1 MAGDRDERGEGT
13 PLHGGSSAVSTPLD
27 PHLFGEASPCFGCSP
42 THPIGFRLRCE
53 KHVDGDA
60 RSVRA
65 TFVPR
70 DDMQGPP
77 GVMHGGLVLALADEV
92 AAWTVIGLVG
102 RFGFT
107 AQVSS
112 KLARPVRI
120 GVPVACTGVIESQS
134 SRVVK
139 VKVEL
144 RQAEAIVN
152 TSELTFAL
160 LDEASAERLLGTKL
174 PDAWRRFARTP

>member
-1 MAGDRDERGEGT
+1 MAAAE
-13 PLHGGSSAVSTPLD
+13 VTPLD
-27 PHLFGEASPCFGCSP
+27 PHVFGEGSPCFGCSP
-42 THPIGFRLRCE
+42 THPIGFHLRCE
-53 KHVDGDA
+53 KHVDATSDGES

-65 TFVPR
+65 TFTPR
-70 DDMQGPP
+70 DDLQGPP
-77 GVMHGGLVLALADEV
+77 GIMHGGLVMALADEV
-92 AAWTVIGLVG
+92 AAWTVIGLVE

-107 AQVSS
+107 AQATS

-120 GVPVACTGVIESQS
+120 GAPVSCVGTILSQS

-144 RQAEAIVN
+144 AQADAVVF
-152 TSELTFAL
+152 TGELTFAL

-174 PDAWRRFARTP
+174 PESWRRFARTP

>member
-1 MAGDRDERGEGT
+1 MPVE
-13 PLHGGSSAVSTPLD
+13 VTPLD
-27 PHLFGEASPCFGCSP
+27 PHAYFGEGSPCFGCSP
-42 THPIGFRLRCE
+42 THAIGLHLRCE

-60 RSVRA
+60 ASIRA
-65 TFVPR
+65 TFTPR

-77 GVMHGGLVLALADEV
+77 GVMHGGLVMALADEV
-92 AAWTVIGLVG
+92 AAWTVIGLVE

-107 AQVSS
+107 AQATS

-120 GVPVACTGVIESQS
+120 GVPVACVGIIESKTT
-134 SRVVK
+134 RVVK

-144 RQAEAIVN
+144 QQLEITAFTGEF
-152 TSELTFAL
+152 TFAL

-174 PDAWRRFARTP
+174 PDAWKRFARTT